1 MKAITY
7 KELLEHGKNQLKQG
21 KIQEYQLDAWLLLE
35 HVFQVSKTW
44 YFVHETEIVDVE
56 KAEQY
61 EALIQ
66 RRKNHV
72 PLQQI
77 TEEGYFY
84 GMKFYVNQHVLIP
97 RQDTEI
103 LVEEVLKLCGSLWKQ
118 EENHLQILDLC
129 TGSGCILLS
138 LLANLKQAE
147 GTGVDLSLEALEVA
161 KRNARELEIHAKW
174 LHSDLFEQV
183 DRSYDVIVSNPPY
196 IRTFVIEDLMEEV
209 RLHEP
214 RMALDGKED
223 GLYFYRKIIREAEGY
238 LKPGGILAFEIG
250 YDQGEAVSGLMK
262 KQGYEQIQVVQD
274 LAGLDRCVTG
284 IRKQEEK

>member
-1 MKAITY
+1 MTY

-161 KRNARELEIHAKW
+161 KRNARELEIPAKW

>member
-1 MKAITY
+1 MKEKTY
-7 KELLEHGKNQLKQG
+7 KELLEQGKNQLKQG

-35 HVFQVSKTW
+35 HVFQISKTW
-44 YFVHETEIVDVE
+44 YFVHETEIADAG

-161 KRNARELEIHAKW
+161 KRNARELEIPAKW

-196 IRTFVIEDLMEEV
+196 IRTSVIEDLMEEV

-250 YDQGEAVSGLMK
+250 YDQGEAVSSLMK
-262 KQGYEQIQVVQD
+262 NQGYEQIQVVQD

-284 IRKQEEK
+284 IRN

>member
-77 TEEGYFY
+77 TEDGYFY

-147 GTGVDLSLEALEVA
+147 GTGVDLS
-161 KRNARELEIHAKW
+161 
-174 LHSDLFEQV
+174 F
-183 DRSYDVIVSNPPY
+183 RSVRSCQKKCQRAGNP
-196 IRTFVIEDLMEEV
+196 
-209 RLHEP
+209 
-214 RMALDGKED
+214 
-223 GLYFYRKIIREAEGY
+223 
-238 LKPGGILAFEIG
+238 
-250 YDQGEAVSGLMK
+250 S
-262 KQGYEQIQVVQD
+262 
-274 LAGLDRCVTG
+274 
-284 IRKQEEK
+284 

>member
-161 KRNARELEIHAKW
+161 KRNARELEIPAKW

-196 IRTFVIEDLMEEV
+196 IRTSVIEDLMEEV

-250 YDQGEAVSGLMK
+250 YDQGEAVSSLMK
-262 KQGYEQIQVVQD
+262 NQGYEQIQVVQD

-284 IRKQEEK
+284 IRNQEEK

>member
-72 PLQQI
+72 PIQQI

-161 KRNARELEIHAKW
+161 KRNARELEIPAKW

-196 IRTFVIEDLMEEV
+196 IRTSVIEDLMEEV

>member
-35 HVFQVSKTW
+35 HMFQVSKTW

-161 KRNARELEIHAKW
+161 KRNARELEIPAKW

-196 IRTFVIEDLMEEV
+196 IRTSVIEDLMEEV

>member
-161 KRNARELEIHAKW
+161 KRNARELEIPAKW

-262 KQGYEQIQVVQD
+262 NQGYEQIQVVQD

>member
-161 KRNARELEIHAKW
+161 KRNARELEIPAKW

-196 IRTFVIEDLMEEV
+196 IRTFVIEDLMEEF

>member
-161 KRNARELEIHAKW
+161 KRNARELEIPAKW

-262 KQGYEQIQVVQD
+262 NQGYEQIQVVQD

-284 IRKQEEK
+284 IRNQEEK

>member
-161 KRNARELEIHAKW
+161 KRNARELEIPAKW

-196 IRTFVIEDLMEEV
+196 IRTSVIEDLMEEV

-262 KQGYEQIQVVQD
+262 NQGYEQIQVVQD

-284 IRKQEEK
+284 IRNQEEK

>member
-161 KRNARELEIHAKW
+161 KRNARELEIPAKW

-196 IRTFVIEDLMEEV
+196 IRTSVIEDLMEEV

-223 GLYFYRKIIREAEGY
+223 GLYFYRKIIREVEGY

-262 KQGYEQIQVVQD
+262 NQGYEQIQVVQD

-284 IRKQEEK
+284 IRNQEEK

>member
-161 KRNARELEIHAKW
+161 KRNARELEIPAKW

-250 YDQGEAVSGLMK
+250 YDQGEAVSDLMK
-262 KQGYEQIQVVQD
+262 NQGYEQIQVVQD

>member
-161 KRNARELEIHAKW
+161 KRNARELEIPAKW

-196 IRTFVIEDLMEEV
+196 IRTSVIEDLMEEV

>member
-161 KRNARELEIHAKW
+161 KRNARELEIPAKW

-183 DRSYDVIVSNPPY
+183 DRSYGVIVSNPPY
-196 IRTFVIEDLMEEV
+196 IRTSVIEDLMEEV

>member
-161 KRNARELEIHAKW
+161 KRNARELEIPAKW

-223 GLYFYRKIIREAEGY
+223 GLYFYRKTIREAEGY

>member
-161 KRNARELEIHAKW
+161 KRNARELEIPAKW

-196 IRTFVIEDLMEEV
+196 IRTSVIEDLTEEV

>member
-1 MKAITY
+1 MKEKTY
-7 KELLEHGKNQLKQG
+7 KELLEQGKNQLKQG
-21 KIQEYQLDAWLLLE
+21 KIQEYQLDAWFLLE
-35 HVFQVSKTW
+35 HVFQISKTW
-44 YFVHETEIVDVE
+44 YFVHETEIADAG

-161 KRNARELEIHAKW
+161 KRNARELEIPAKW

-196 IRTFVIEDLMEEV
+196 IRTSVIEDLMEEV

-223 GLYFYRKIIREAEGY
+223 GLYFYRKIIREAEEY

-250 YDQGEAVSGLMK
+250 YDQGEAVSSLMK

-284 IRKQEEK
+284 IRNQEEK

>member
-1 MKAITY
+1 MTY

-161 KRNARELEIHAKW
+161 KRNARELEIPAKW

-196 IRTFVIEDLMEEV
+196 IRTSVIEDLMEEV

-262 KQGYEQIQVVQD
+262 NQGYEQIQVVQD

-284 IRKQEEK
+284 IRNQEEK

>member
-1 MKAITY
+1 MKEKTY
-7 KELLEHGKNQLKQG
+7 KELLEQGKEQLKQG
-21 KIQEYQLDAWLLLE
+21 GIQEYQLDAWLLLE
-35 HVFQVSKTW
+35 HVFQISKAW
-44 YFVHETEIVDVE
+44 YYVHEIEETDTE
-56 KAEQY
+56 KAAQY
-61 EALIQ
+61 ETLIQ

-103 LVEEVLKLCGSLWKQ
+103 LVEEVLKLCKKLWNQDEK
-118 EENHLQILDLC
+118 HLQILDLC

-138 LLANLKQAE
+138 ILANLQQAE

-161 KRNARELEIHAKW
+161 KRNARELEISAKW

-183 DRSYDVIVSNPPY
+183 EGNYDVVVSNPPY
-196 IRTFVIEDLMEEV
+196 IRTSVIEELMEEV
-209 RLHEP
+209 RLYEP

-223 GLYFYRKIIREAEGY
+223 GLYFYRKIIKEAKGY
-238 LKPGGILAFEIG
+238 LKPGGVLAFEIG
-250 YDQGEAVSGLMK
+250 YDQGEAVSTLMEN
-262 KQGYEQIQVVQD
+262 QGYEQIQVVQD
-274 LAGLDRCVTG
+274 LAGLDRCVIG
-284 IRKQEEK
+284 IRRKNNV

>member
-161 KRNARELEIHAKW
+161 KRNARELEIPAKW
-174 LHSDLFEQV
+174 LRSDLFEQV

>member
-161 KRNARELEIHAKW
+161 KRNARELEIPAKW

-196 IRTFVIEDLMEEV
+196 IRTSVVEDLMEEV

>member
-35 HVFQVSKTW
+35 HMFQVSKTW

-161 KRNARELEIHAKW
+161 KRNARELEIPAKW

>member
-161 KRNARELEIHAKW
+161 KRNARELEIPAKW

>member
-161 KRNARELEIHAKW
+161 KRNARELEIPAKW

-262 KQGYEQIQVVQD
+262 KQGYEQIQVCLLYTSD
-274 LAGLDRCVTG
+274 AADD
-284 IRKQEEK
+284 

>member
-161 KRNARELEIHAKW
+161 KRNARELEIPAKW

-196 IRTFVIEDLMEEV
+196 IRTSVIEDLMEEV

-223 GLYFYRKIIREAEGY
+223 GLYFYRKIIREAERY

>member
-84 GMKFYVNQHVLIP
+84 GVKFYVNQHVLIP

-161 KRNARELEIHAKW
+161 KRNARELEIPAKW

-196 IRTFVIEDLMEEV
+196 IRTSVIEDLMEEV

-262 KQGYEQIQVVQD
+262 NQGYEQIQVVQD

-284 IRKQEEK
+284 IRNQEEK

>member
-1 MKAITY
+1 MKEKTY
-7 KELLEHGKNQLKQG
+7 KELLEQGKNQLKQG

-35 HVFQVSKTW
+35 HVFQISKTW
-44 YFVHETEIVDVE
+44 YFVHETEIADAG

-161 KRNARELEIHAKW
+161 KRNARELEIPAKW

-196 IRTFVIEDLMEEV
+196 IRTSVIEDLMEEV

-250 YDQGEAVSGLMK
+250 YDQGEAVSSLMK
-262 KQGYEQIQVVQD
+262 NQGYEQIQVVQD

-284 IRKQEEK
+284 IRNQEEK

>member
-161 KRNARELEIHAKW
+161 KRNARELEIPAKW

-196 IRTFVIEDLMEEV
+196 IRTSVIEDLMEEV

-223 GLYFYRKIIREAEGY
+223 GLYFYRKIIREVEGY

-262 KQGYEQIQVVQD
+262 NQGYEQIQVVQD

>member
-161 KRNARELEIHAKW
+161 KRNARELEIPAKW

-209 RLHEP
+209 RLHEQEWLW
-214 RMALDGKED
+214 MARKTDCTFTGKLSERPKD
-223 GLYFYRKIIREAEGY
+223 I
-238 LKPGGILAFEIG
+238 
-250 YDQGEAVSGLMK
+250 
-262 KQGYEQIQVVQD
+262 
-274 LAGLDRCVTG
+274 
-284 IRKQEEK
+284 

>member
-1 MKAITY
+1 MKEKTY
-7 KELLEHGKNQLKQG
+7 KELLEQGKEQLKQG
-21 KIQEYQLDAWLLLE
+21 GIQEYQLDAWLLLE
-35 HVFQVSKTW
+35 HVFQISKSW
-44 YFVHETEIVDVE
+44 YYVHEIEETDTE
-56 KAEQY
+56 KAAQY
-61 EALIQ
+61 ETLIQ

-103 LVEEVLKLCGSLWKQ
+103 LVEEVLKLCKKLWNQDEK
-118 EENHLQILDLC
+118 HLQILDLC

-138 LLANLKQAE
+138 ILANLQQAE

-161 KRNARELEIHAKW
+161 KRNARELEISAKW

-183 DRSYDVIVSNPPY
+183 EGNYDVVVSNPPY
-196 IRTFVIEDLMEEV
+196 IRTSVIEELMEEV
-209 RLHEP
+209 RLYEP

-223 GLYFYRKIIREAEGY
+223 GLYFYRKIIKETKGY
-238 LKPGGILAFEIG
+238 LKPGGVLAFEIG
-250 YDQGEAVSGLMK
+250 YDQGEAVSTLMEN
-262 KQGYEQIQVVQD
+262 QGYEQIQVVQD
-274 LAGLDRCVTG
+274 LAGLDRCVIG
-284 IRKQEEK
+284 IRRKNNV

>member
-161 KRNARELEIHAKW
+161 KRNARELEIPAKW

-196 IRTFVIEDLMEEV
+196 IRTSVIEDLTEEV

-262 KQGYEQIQVVQD
+262 NQGYEQIQVVQD